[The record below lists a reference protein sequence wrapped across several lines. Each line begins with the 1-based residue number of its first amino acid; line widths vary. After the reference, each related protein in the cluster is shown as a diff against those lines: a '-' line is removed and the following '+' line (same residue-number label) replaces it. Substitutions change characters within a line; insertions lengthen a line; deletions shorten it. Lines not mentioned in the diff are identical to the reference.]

1 MTYGHYINGN
11 YTQKGTL
18 PRPLSNHIQQ
28 TGVYYNL
35 ELRVEAAT
43 GTVLVELLNVNIGT
57 FSSHFPVVGSG
68 GYATQNGHGS
78 QTEGHFRKYVLA

>member
-1 MTYGHYINGN
+1 MTYGHYANGN
-11 YTQKGTL
+11 YTHRGTL
-18 PRPLSNHIQQ
+18 PRPLSNQILQK
-28 TGVYYNL
+28 GVYYNL
-35 ELRVEAAT
+35 ELRVEAAS
-43 GTVLVELLNVNIGT
+43 GTVAVKLLDVDLGT